1 MPTAVRFPMETLP
14 MNKQQII
21 ARRPFFVTALVA
33 LCLMAGSARAQDDS
47 TTEFKGTTSMTTP
60 GFEVEAPWIIDWR
73 AFSDFPQSMFLEI
86 SLLDATTGLH
96 KGVIKETR
104 EVGTGVKL
112 FSESGAYKLRI
123 QSDLTRWQILI
134 KELTDEEAALYT
146 PQERKGA
153 LGNDWFRSKD
163 N

>member
-1 MPTAVRFPMETLP
+1 MQTHWTDASRLRSICVASL
-14 MNKQQII
+14 I
-21 ARRPFFVTALVA
+21 AA
-33 LCLMAGSARAQDDS
+33 CLIAGTVRAQDDGV
-47 TTEFKGTTSMTTP
+47 TEFTGSAAMTTP
-60 GFEVEAPWIIDWR
+60 QFEVEAPWILDWR

-96 KGVIKETR
+96 KGVVKETR

-112 FSESGAYKLRI
+112 FSESGTFKLRI

-146 PQERKGA
+146 PQEKKGA
-153 LGNDWFRSKD
+153 LGNDWFRNKRD
-163 N
+163 